1 MYCNFPL
8 TENITGLRIS
18 AFWKLIPPFNP
29 KYQSIKTKNMKRIV
43 LIVCIV
49 LTGLSFQAKAQ
60 WAVIDPSNLV
70 QNIQQVVKS
79 SSTLTNMVKNVQ
91 ETVKIYEQGK
101 EYYDALKSVNNLI
114 KDARKVK
121 LTIEMISEI
130 SDIYITGFNKM
141 VADPNFTVDELA
153 AISLGYAR
161 LMEEGGALVTELKNI
176 VTSSNG
182 LSMTD
187 KERMEVIDQIYNR
200 MLGYRNLT
208 RYYTQKS
215 ISVSFIRA
223 KAKADTDRVL
233 ALYGSPSER
242 YW

>member
-1 MYCNFPL
+1 
-8 TENITGLRIS
+8 
-18 AFWKLIPPFNP
+18 
-29 KYQSIKTKNMKRIV
+29 MKRIFLILCMV
-43 LIVCIV
+43 LMCF
-49 LTGLSFQAKAQ
+49 SYQAKAQ

-121 LTIEMISEI
+121 LTIEMVSEI
-130 SDIYITGFNKM
+130 SDMYITGFNKM

-153 AISLGYAR
+153 AISEGYAR
-161 LMEEGGALVTELKNI
+161 LMEEGGALVTELKDI

-182 LSMTD
+182 LSMSD
-187 KERMEVIDQIYNR
+187 KERMDVIDRIYNR
-200 MLGYRNLT
+200 MLDYRNLT
-208 RYYTQKS
+208 RYFTQKS

>member
-1 MYCNFPL
+1 
-8 TENITGLRIS
+8 
-18 AFWKLIPPFNP
+18 
-29 KYQSIKTKNMKRIV
+29 MKRIFLILCMV
-43 LIVCIV
+43 LMCF
-49 LTGLSFQAKAQ
+49 SYQAKAQ

-70 QNIQQVVKS
+70 QNIQQSVKS

-121 LTIEMISEI
+121 LTIEMVSEI
-130 SDIYITGFNKM
+130 SDMYITGFNKM

-153 AISLGYAR
+153 AISEGYAR
-161 LMEEGGALVTELKNI
+161 LMEEGGALVTELKDI

-182 LSMTD
+182 LSMSD
-187 KERMEVIDQIYNR
+187 KDCMDVIDRIYNR
-200 MLGYRNLT
+200 MLDYRNLT
-208 RYYTQKS
+208 RYFTQKS

>member
-1 MYCNFPL
+1 
-8 TENITGLRIS
+8 
-18 AFWKLIPPFNP
+18 
-29 KYQSIKTKNMKRIV
+29 MKRIF
-43 LIVCIV
+43 LIVCIA
-49 LTGLSFQAKAQ
+49 LIGFSYQAKAQ

-79 SSTLTNMVKNVQ
+79 SSTLTNMVKNVK

-121 LTIEMISEI
+121 LTIEMVSEI
-130 SDIYITGFNKM
+130 SEMYINGFNKM

-153 AISLGYAR
+153 AISAAYAR
-161 LMEEGGALVTELKNI
+161 LMEEGGALVTELKDI

-182 LSMTD
+182 LSMSD
-187 KERMEVIDQIYNR
+187 KERMDVIDQIYNR
-200 MLGYRNLT
+200 MLDYRNLT
-208 RYYTQKS
+208 RYFTQKS

-233 ALYGSPSER
+233 ALYGNPSER

>member
-1 MYCNFPL
+1 
-8 TENITGLRIS
+8 
-18 AFWKLIPPFNP
+18 
-29 KYQSIKTKNMKRIV
+29 MKRIFIIACV
-43 LIVCIV
+43 ALI
-49 LTGLSFQAKAQ
+49 GFSFQTKAQ

-91 ETVKIYEQGK
+91 ETVKIYEQSK
-101 EYYDALKSVNNLI
+101 QYYDALKSVNNLI

-161 LMEEGGALVTELKNI
+161 LMEEGGALITELKNI

-208 RYYTQKS
+208 KYYTQKS

>member
-1 MYCNFPL
+1 
-8 TENITGLRIS
+8 
-18 AFWKLIPPFNP
+18 
-29 KYQSIKTKNMKRIV
+29 MKRIV
-43 LIVCIV
+43 LILCIA
-49 LTGLSFQAKAQ
+49 LIGLSFQAKAQ

-130 SDIYITGFNKM
+130 SDMYITGFNKM

-161 LMEEGGALVTELKNI
+161 LMEEGGALVMELKNI

>member
-1 MYCNFPL
+1 
-8 TENITGLRIS
+8 
-18 AFWKLIPPFNP
+18 
-29 KYQSIKTKNMKRIV
+29 MKRIV

>member
-1 MYCNFPL
+1 
-8 TENITGLRIS
+8 
-18 AFWKLIPPFNP
+18 
-29 KYQSIKTKNMKRIV
+29 MKRIFIIACIA
-43 LIVCIV
+43 LI
-49 LTGLSFQAKAQ
+49 GLSFQAKAQ

-161 LMEEGGALVTELKNI
+161 LMEEGGALITELKNI

-187 KERMEVIDQIYNR
+187 KERMEMIDQIYNR

>member
-1 MYCNFPL
+1 
-8 TENITGLRIS
+8 
-18 AFWKLIPPFNP
+18 
-29 KYQSIKTKNMKRIV
+29 MKRIFIIACVV
-43 LIVCIV
+43 LI
-49 LTGLSFQAKAQ
+49 GFSFQSKAQ

>member
-1 MYCNFPL
+1 M
-8 TENITGLRIS
+8 
-18 AFWKLIPPFNP
+18 
-29 KYQSIKTKNMKRIV
+29 V
-43 LIVCIV
+43 LMCF
-49 LTGLSFQAKAQ
+49 SYQAKAQ

-121 LTIEMISEI
+121 LTIEMVSEI
-130 SDIYITGFNKM
+130 SDMYITGFNKM

-153 AISLGYAR
+153 AISEGYAR
-161 LMEEGGALVTELKNI
+161 LMEEGGALITELKDI

-182 LSMTD
+182 LSMSD
-187 KERMEVIDQIYNR
+187 KERMDMIDQIYNR

-208 RYYTQKS
+208 RYFTQKS